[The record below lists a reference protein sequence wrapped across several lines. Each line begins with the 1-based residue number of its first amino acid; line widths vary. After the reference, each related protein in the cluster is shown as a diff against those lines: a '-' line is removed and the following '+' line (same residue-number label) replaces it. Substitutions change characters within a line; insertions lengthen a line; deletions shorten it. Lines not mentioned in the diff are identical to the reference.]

1 MSDKKGDQM
10 SGPIYN
16 KLKRFT
22 IASIV
27 TVLVLQSTLLSAI
40 ISPKHA
46 LAASASITNL
56 VFTTHDQM
64 IKVGEF
70 SQVITIETRNES
82 NLPEAV
88 SEDTNIIL
96 TTESSTGLFYNDFS
110 GGLPTTSITIPTGSW
125 SASFYYKETSTPS
138 APQIQAELEDNTN
151 IKVSQMITVSSDTVD
166 PINASITN
174 ITDGVDYGPNTIP
187 SAFSGTAN
195 DNVDGIGL
203 GTNSTVLLL
212 KRTKDATDTFWNG
225 SEWIVNK
232 DLAWLPT
239 THLATDG
246 DTETTWTSNVTLPT
260 WEENATYSVKVKAI
274 DKVGNY
280 FEGTN
285 FGFYY
290 DNTAPTF
297 SSNPIINSGE
307 DTTNNLV
314 INLTVNGS
322 DANYVKIWGDITTPD
337 SDFEPTYSDSKN
349 LTLTN
354 GNGWKK
360 IHVLL
365 KDIAGNISVEKTVS
379 IFYST
384 DISTNPAD
392 SVTRDIATGGI
403 DNTTDIF
410 SDSGSVEISAST
422 LSETTQLFAAKYSKN
437 PISGTTGIKFL
448 NHFYDFSVAND
459 SLLDKSNIQI
469 YIFFTQNDLDLA
481 GISKDNLGQMGGLYF
496 YDFNTNKWTRYS
508 DTGIVFTTEKTGYIG
523 YVRAKITHFTPM
535 AIGLPSGVSNLTASS
550 TETEAT
556 LNWDKIDDATGYW
569 VKYRK
574 ANTSDDYK
582 TVFVDSTSN
591 SVKISDLSENIE
603 YEFGVAAKYTSENID
618 SGNNVSVYTFIKKTT
633 LEKAKTIT
641 KTKLIKRAYAADSS
655 QTDTSTNTNSDSQIK
670 TENHDNDTVAPD
682 EESSEDS
689 NGINW
694 TKLLV
699 TLGIIVLAAG
709 AGFGGYYGYQ
719 WWVEGSQEEEK
730 KEEKKTNKKKNK
742 RDNRW

>member
-1 MSDKKGDQM
+1 M

-46 LAASASITNL
+46 LAASANITNL
-56 VFTTHDQM
+56 AFTTNGQI
-64 IKVGEF
+64 IKVGDF
-70 SQVITIETRNES
+70 SQVITVETRNE
-82 NLPEAV
+82 NNFPEAV
-88 SEDTNIIL
+88 SGDTNIDL
-96 TTESSTGLFYNDFS
+96 TTESLTGLFYNDFS
-110 GGLPTTSITIPTGSW
+110 GGLPTTSITIPTGSS
-125 SASFYYKETSTPS
+125 SASFYYRETLTPG
-138 APQIQAELEDNTN
+138 APQLTATLEGNTN
-151 IKVSQMITVSSDTVD
+151 IRISQMITVSDDTID

-174 ITDGVDYGPNTIP
+174 ITDSVAYGPNTMP
-187 SAFSGTAN
+187 TAFTGTAK
-195 DNVDGIGL
+195 DNTGGIGL
-203 GTNSTVLLL
+203 SANSTVFLL
-212 KRTKDATDTFWNG
+212 KRTKDAADTFWNG
-225 SEWIVNK
+225 ITWKDNE

-239 THLATDG
+239 THLATDD
-246 DTETTWTSNVTLPT
+246 DTETTWTSNTTLPT
-260 WEENATYSVKVKAI
+260 WEESATYSIKAKTI

-280 FEGTN
+280 FEETN
-285 FGFYY
+285 IVFYY

-297 SSNPIINSGE
+297 NSSPIINSGE

-322 DANYVKIWGDITTPD
+322 GANYIKIWGDVTTPD

-354 GNGWKK
+354 GNGWKT

-392 SVTRDIATGGI
+392 SVIRDIATSGI

-410 SDSGSVEISAST
+410 SDGGSVEISAST
-422 LSETTQLFAAKYSKN
+422 LSVTTQLFAAKYSKN

-481 GISKDNLGQMGGLYF
+481 GISKNNLDAMGGLYF
-496 YDFNTNKWTRYS
+496 YDFNANKWTRYS

-523 YVRAKITHFTPM
+523 YMRAKITHFTPM
-535 AIGLPSGVSNLTASS
+535 TIGLPSGVSNLTASS
-550 TETEAT
+550 TETDAT
-556 LNWDKIDDATGYW
+556 LNWDKIDDATSYW

-591 SVKISDLSENIE
+591 SVKISDLSENTE
-603 YEFGVAAKYTSENID
+603 YEFGVAAKYTSENND
-618 SGNNVSVYTFIKKTT
+618 SGNNVSAYTFIKKTT

-641 KTKLIKRAYAADSS
+641 KTKLIKRAYAAESN
-655 QTDTSTNTNSDSQIK
+655 QINTSTDTNSDNQIK
-670 TENHDNDTVAPD
+670 TENPDNGTVAPD

-699 TLGIIVLAAG
+699 TLGIIILAAG